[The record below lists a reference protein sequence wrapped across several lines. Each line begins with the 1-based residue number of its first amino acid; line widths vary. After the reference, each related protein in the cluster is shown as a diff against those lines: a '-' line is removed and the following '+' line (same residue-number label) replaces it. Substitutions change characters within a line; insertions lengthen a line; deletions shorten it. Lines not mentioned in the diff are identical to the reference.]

1 MNNHE
6 AYTEM
11 LSRHRQLVWSLCWTR
26 ARGDRERC
34 RDLVQDVS
42 LSLWEHYGKL
52 RPGANAFEE
61 RAWVAWHTRTVLD
74 HLHRRPSPTLVPL
87 PDNLIDETDD
97 THDTVDELLAR
108 LADADRQLV
117 QLRLEGYS
125 ADEIAERMDLRRD
138 TVYQRLH
145 RIIERLRKEKR

>member
-1 MNNHE
+1 
-6 AYTEM
+6 
-11 LSRHRQLVWSLCWTR
+11 
-26 ARGDRERC
+26 
-34 RDLVQDVS
+34 
-42 LSLWEHYGKL
+42 
-52 RPGANAFEE
+52 
-61 RAWVAWHTRTVLD
+61 VLD

-97 THDTVDELLAR
+97 SRDTVDELLAR

-125 ADEIAERMDLRRD
+125 ADEIAERMGLRRD